1 MSAKDEAQ
9 AEILDVF
16 ASASRR
22 LHDETNVLIQ
32 RQWRSLMIAGV
43 MVIVS
48 ILVTIWAAFH
58 FMRSP
63 EHGAQ
68 IAALD
73 NSSQHIQALAIALT
87 NAGISCTDKSNLKAN
102 RKTCEDA
109 KNAIEKYAGDHKKV
123 IDNLNADDRQPKP
136 EALSL
141 TQLVGGTAI
150 LAVLGYLG
158 LMRLQNLDQELHN
171 LRSFMF
177 EQISARVK
185 ELKETVGHDVT
196 KKVSDELR
204 ISVDQALIKTKS
216 DHEHFREE
224 SADIRKKVAEIAAGT
239 EEEIN
244 KAKREALSQI
254 NDIQEELGRTLKKY
268 PWLNNPK
275 LREGLATLDN
285 IPSVEKAHELA
296 TELTAQHDET
306 TALAVLETIAGRE
319 LPGDKADFHNAH
331 SQSMRLNN
339 PTLALRIVE
348 VGLKSFPDD
357 YDLMADKAQALN
369 ALGRP
374 LEAQQLL
381 EDWITRKP
389 HEFARG
395 WRPVVFYAKV
405 VEAGTLD
412 KETEKKLIDAFE
424 DVVKRAPHEDKVW
437 SAYARFLNTL
447 GRTKD
452 AEAVLLRGISP
463 NPFSQEIHFVLGELR
478 LRTGNAAG
486 AVSELETA
494 VRFDYQDQFQPDV
507 NPHAV
512 ICMLAQ
518 AYEAN
523 SNPDQA
529 VRLYQAV
536 VSQGARGSILTYAQQ
551 RLRMLSALEGKP
563 IDIPEGQSPLAQL
576 ARLLK
581 EHHDGDSG
589 NES

>member
-1 MSAKDEAQ
+1 MTPNDDQKTAL
-9 AEILDVF
+9 LDAF
-16 ASASRR
+16 ACASRN
-22 LHDETNVLIQ
+22 LHDETNLLIR
-32 RQWRSLMIAGV
+32 RQWRSLMVAGLL
-43 MVIVS
+43 VIVS
-48 ILVTIWAAFH
+48 ILVTIWATFY

-63 EHGAQ
+63 EYGAQ
-68 IAALD
+68 LSALE
-73 NSSQHIQALAIALT
+73 NSSQQIQSIAMALAK
-87 NAGISCTDKSNLKAN
+87 AGT
-102 RKTCEDA
+102 TCSDPKQQQICDDA
-109 KNAIEKYAGDHKKV
+109 KAAIGKHASDYKKV
-123 IDNLNADDRQPKP
+123 ADELDRNDRQPKP

-171 LRSFMF
+171 LRTFMF

-185 ELKETVGHDVT
+185 ELKETVRHDVI
-196 KKVSDELR
+196 KDVSDDVR
-204 ISVDQALIKTKS
+204 RAVDQALVKTKS
-216 DHEHFREE
+216 DHDLLREE
-224 SADIRKKVAEIAAGT
+224 SAEIRKKVQEIGAGT

-244 KAKREALSQI
+244 KSKREALQQI
-254 NDIQEELGRTLKKY
+254 QEIQEELGKTLTKY
-268 PWLNNPK
+268 PWLNKPE
-275 LREGLATLDN
+275 LREGLAMLDN

-296 TELTAQHDET
+296 TELTAQQDEA
-306 TALAVLETIAGRE
+306 TALTVLETIAERA

-374 LEAQQLL
+374 LEAQALL

-405 VEAGTLD
+405 VEAGTLEND
-412 KETEKKLIDAFE
+412 AEKKLISTFE

-437 SAYARFLNTL
+437 SAYARFLATL
-447 GRTKD
+447 GRATD
-452 AEAVLLRGISP
+452 AEAILRRGIAQ
-463 NPFSQEIHFVLGELR
+463 NPFSQEIHFVLGELY
-478 LRTGNAAG
+478 LRTGNAKG
-486 AVSELETA
+486 AVVELETA
-494 VRFDYQDQFQPDV
+494 VRYDYQDQFQPDV

-512 ICMLAQ
+512 LCMLAQ
-518 AYEAN
+518 AYEAD
-523 SNPDQA
+523 SKPDQA
-529 VRLYQAV
+529 IRLYQAV

-563 IDIPEGQSPLAQL
+563 INIPEGTSPLAQL

-581 EHHDGDSG
+581 EHHDDEDPSG
-589 NES
+589 AS